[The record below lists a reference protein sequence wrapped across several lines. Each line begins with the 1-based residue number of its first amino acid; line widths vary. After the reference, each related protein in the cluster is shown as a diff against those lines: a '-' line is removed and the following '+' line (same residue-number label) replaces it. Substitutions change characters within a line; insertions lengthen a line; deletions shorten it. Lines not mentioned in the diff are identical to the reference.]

1 MTDAE
6 FHGNIRRIWRGHW
19 LHYPA
24 QALLT
29 GGPILAIGRHSA
41 GVGSP
46 NPRFATWPALL
57 LLAALVPLV
66 SVAVYG
72 IHKRLKPNLRRPYEA
87 NMRIYQGRIMLRN
100 SLLGL
105 LGLPLLASFLLTHE
119 AIDLVTYAAVLLLL
133 AWQTAPTAQKYQRWL
148 LS

>member
-1 MTDAE
+1 MAALLQKLPIFWLAAMTDAE
-6 FHGNIRRIWRGHW
+6 FHHNIRRIWRGHW
-19 LHYPA
+19 
-24 QALLT
+24 
-29 GGPILAIGRHSA
+29 HSA
-41 GVGSP
+41 GAASP

-57 LLAALVPLV
+57 LLAALIPLV
-66 SVAVYG
+66 VVAVYG
-72 IHKRLKPNLRRPYEA
+72 INKRLKPNLRRPYEA

-105 LGLPLLASFLLTHE
+105 LGVPLLASFLLTHE

>member
-19 LHYPA
+19 LHYPI

-29 GGPILAIGRHSA
+29 GGPILVIGSHSA
-41 GVGSP
+41 GPASP

-57 LLAALVPLV
+57 LLAALIPLV
-66 SVAVYG
+66 VVAVYG
-72 IHKRLKPNLRRPYEA
+72 INKRLKPNLRRPYEA
-87 NMRIYQGRIMLRN
+87 NMRIYQSRIMLRN

-105 LGLPLLASFLLTHE
+105 LGIPLLTHE
-119 AIDLVTYAAVLLLL
+119 VIDLVTYAAVLLLL
-133 AWQTAPTAQKYQRWL
+133 AWQTAPNAQKYQRWL

>member
-6 FHGNIRRIWRGHW
+6 FHSNIRRIWRGHW
-19 LHYPA
+19 WHYPI
-24 QALLT
+24 QALIT
-29 GGPILAIGRHSA
+29 GGPILAIGSRTA
-41 GVGSP
+41 GATAT

-72 IHKRLKPNLRRPYEA
+72 INKRLQPNLRRPYEA

-105 LGLPLLASFLLTHE
+105 LGLPLLASYLLTHE